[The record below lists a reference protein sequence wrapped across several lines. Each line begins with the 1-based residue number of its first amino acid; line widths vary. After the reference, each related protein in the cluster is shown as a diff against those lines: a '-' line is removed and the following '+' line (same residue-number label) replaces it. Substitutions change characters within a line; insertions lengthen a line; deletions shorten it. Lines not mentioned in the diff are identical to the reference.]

1 MRVLVVGSGG
11 REHALVWKLAQS
23 PDVKEIYC
31 APGNPGIAQLAT
43 CLPIGVTDIVELAD
57 FAEKMKVD
65 FIPTNILVDS
75 SGVIL
80 GVNLRGEELENVLAG
95 LFAAP

>member
-23 PDVKEIYC
+23 PDVKEIFC
-31 APGNPGIAQLAT
+31 APGNPGIAQIAT

-57 FAEKMKVD
+57 FADTAALMEALAVCRVELAL
-65 FIPTNILVDS
+65 IWLCS
-75 SGVIL
+75 SVARAAL
-80 GVNLRGEELENVLAG
+80 LA
-95 LFAAP
+95 